1 MGTLKKAT
9 RRWWF
14 RMTTIDKVILAIG
27 WPLALAFIVVW
38 ALMCLVVGPIFF
50 AYRWID
56 ELDRD

>member
-1 MGTLKKAT
+1 
-9 RRWWF
+9 
-14 RMTTIDKVILAIG
+14 MTTIDKVILAIG